1 MEFTEEKLEEQGR
14 AVAALGKELALLDAY
29 YGVLL
34 ETAGFTEDELR
45 GAVEEA
51 QPPEVKEAMAKS
63 VEAARSAGAARAA
76 ACVSGAKRPAARKG
90 REGALR
96 V

>member
-1 MEFTEEKLEEQGR
+1 MEFTEEDLAEQSG
-14 AVAALGKELALLDAY
+14 AVAALRKELDLLDAY
-29 YGVLL
+29 YGALL

-45 GAVEEA
+45 KAVEGE
-51 QPPEVKEAMAKS
+51 QPPEVKEAMEKS
-63 VEAARSAGAARAA
+63 VEAARRAGAARAA
-76 ACVSGAKRPAARKG
+76 ARVSGGKKSGAKKG